1 MESEHHD
8 YDITDVHSVYERNVS
23 CFVCRRNFQPEVE
36 TDEAFDV
43 MSICRDCKTSVFD
56 DLGTTMSTPRDVHQ
70 RRQRGVRVRRQSSES
85 VEDLFLQE
93 FSQLINLARQNRE
106 THLEGG
112 SAQTVSS
119 TSRDRSI
126 RWRRTLSD
134 NESDGLDQ
142 VDSLFAESDSNF
154 SFGVYGG
161 ESDASVDGP
170 SFLDREVF
178 IHLDDESRIVTDI
191 GIDPM
196 HTGLDSWNSDDQDED
211 GEEWEDTNFD
221 EEVTPEVDPSHQIR
235 DASGSPVANRARVH
249 WISQEDGFLP
259 YPSIFSDLEESDLYI
274 QSGDYLNGR
283 GLEELLEHLAETD
296 GSRRGA
302 PPASSSFV
310 ENLPRVVFSE
320 DHEKN
325 GGLICAICKDPL
337 LTGTQV
343 SQLPCLHFYHPSCI
357 LPWLSSRN
365 SCPLCR
371 YELPTDDPDYEQGK
385 RHLSSGPMELTEIR
399 DEELPEE
406 GSSTESSD
414 SEVEEVSDLGLERQ
428 ETMGSGEDD
437 PSDPS
442 HSSRGGAGGGW
453 LLLAAA
459 PIVGIVGAVLVL
471 WLGKPLTRG
480 GGSLRSHGGW
490 GDQIPRVSSTNDS
503 AQASGNGRNR
513 RWWPFF

>member
-56 DLGTTMSTPRDVHQ
+56 DLGTTI
-70 RRQRGVRVRRQSSES
+70 VRRQSSES

-112 SAQTVSS
+112 TAQTVSS

-196 HTGLDSWNSDDQDED
+196 HTGLDPWNSDDQDED

-283 GLEELLEHLAETD
+283 GLEE
-296 GSRRGA
+296 G

-399 DEELPEE
+399 DEELPRK
-406 GSSTESSD
+406 
-414 SEVEEVSDLGLERQ
+414 EVSDLGLERQ

-437 PSDPS
+437 PSDPR